1 MPVRTMIRMASG
13 QTVEAAQVYTVT
25 QLNQHCGEVM
35 REIARIGRPAAV
47 TRQGKFVALITPLAD
62 VDVESVVLSEGPLAD
77 EFDGYQRAATLVD
90 SLSADDVDE
99 LIESQS
105 SPADS
110 GPVSSPLD
118 GQIRRHPA
126 WSTGSSSARS

>member
-1 MPVRTMIRMASG
+1 MAAQTVIRLVSG
-13 QTVEAAQVYTVT
+13 RTVEAAQVYTVT

-35 REIARIGRPAAV
+35 REIARLGRPAAV

-77 EFDGYQRAATLVD
+77 EFDDYERDATLAG

-105 SPADS
+105 PSS
-110 GPVSSPLD
+110 GPVS
-118 GQIRRHPA
+118 GQIRRYPE
-126 WSTGSSSARS
+126 WSSRSSLR

>member
-1 MPVRTMIRMASG
+1 MAAQTVIRLVSG
-13 QTVEAAQVYTVT
+13 RTVEAAQVYTVT

-35 REIARIGRPAAV
+35 REIARLGRPAAV
-47 TRQGKFVALITPLAD
+47 TRQGKFVALITPLSD

-77 EFDGYQRAATLVD
+77 EFDNYERDATRAG

-105 SPADS
+105 PSSGCSP
-110 GPVSSPLD
+110 PLN
-118 GQIRRHPA
+118 GQIRTYPE
-126 WSTGSSSARS
+126 WSPRSSLT

>member
-1 MPVRTMIRMASG
+1 MAAQTVIRLVSG
-13 QTVEAAQVYTVT
+13 RTVEAAQVYTVT

-35 REIARIGRPAAV
+35 REIARLGRPAAV
-47 TRQGKFVALITPLAD
+47 TRQGKFVALITPLSD

-77 EFDGYQRAATLVD
+77 EFDNYERDATRAG

-105 SPADS
+105 PSSGCSP
-110 GPVSSPLD
+110 VN
-118 GQIRRHPA
+118 GQIRRYPE
-126 WSTGSSSARS
+126 WSPRSSLT